1 MSHTHRE
8 YLPAAG
14 SDWAL
19 PFYDLIVKWLGGEAA
34 RKELLDQALLQPGQR
49 ILDVGCGT
57 GTMAIAV
64 KRATQQVEVIGI
76 DPDPKA
82 LRRARDKAVKA
93 GVSIQLDQ
101 GFADEL
107 PYADA
112 SFDRVFSSFM
122 FHHLP
127 AEDRSKALRAMRRVL
142 KTGGSLHLVDF
153 EGPED
158 GRPTFLQRL
167 FHHSDRLKDNSERRV
182 LELMREAGFANSSKL
197 SRRKMPM
204 GWIGYFR
211 AQV

>member
-19 PFYDLIVKWLGGEAA
+19 PFYDVIVKWLGGEAA
-34 RKELLDQALLQPGQR
+34 RKELLDQASLQPGQR

-57 GTMAIAV
+57 GTMATAV
-64 KRATQQVEVIGI
+64 KRANQQVEVIGI
-76 DPDPKA
+76 DPDPKV

-101 GFADEL
+101 GFADQL

-127 AEDRSKALRAMRRVL
+127 AEDKNKALHAMRRVL

-158 GRPTFLQRL
+158 GQPTFLQRL
-167 FHHSDRLKDNSERRV
+167 FHHSDRLKDNSEHRV
-182 LELMREAGFANSSKL
+182 LELMREAGFANPSKL